1 MSGERQARMA
11 DRIQQILAERLE
23 KGLRDP
29 RLGFVTITDVKVSGD
44 LQHATVF
51 YTVLGDDEEREAS
64 AAALGSA
71 TGYLRSE
78 VAKNLNVRLA
88 PSLEFVQ
95 DALPETAGHL
105 DELLR
110 EAKERDASVAQQA
123 ATAKPAGDANP
134 YRDSGTDEL
143 SDELLDGDLGGD
155 ASEEL

>member
-1 MSGERQARMA
+1 MAGERQARMA

-64 AAALGSA
+64 AGALKSA

-123 ATAKPAGDANP
+123 ASAKPAGDANP
-134 YRDSGTDEL
+134 YRDSGDEL
-143 SDELLDGDLGGD
+143 SSELLDGDLGGD
-155 ASEEL
+155 ATEEL

>member
-1 MSGERQARMA
+1 MAGERQARVA

-29 RLGFVTITDVKVSGD
+29 RLGFVTVTEVRVTGD
-44 LQHATVF
+44 LQHATAF
-51 YTVLGDDEEREAS
+51 FTVLGDDEEREAS
-64 AAALGSA
+64 AEALKSA

-88 PSLEFVQ
+88 PTLEFVA

-110 EAKERDASVAQQA
+110 EAKARDEAVAQQA
-123 ATAKPAGDANP
+123 ASAKPAGDANP
-134 YRDSGTDEL
+134 YRDAADAADETDE
-143 SDELLDGDLGGD
+143 
-155 ASEEL
+155 A